1 MEWTDRIGRRV
12 KLRDL
17 HVLLAVAQS
26 GSMAR
31 AAERLAISK
40 PVISK
45 TISELEHA
53 LGVRLLD
60 RTSVGVE
67 PTAYGR
73 AFLTCGTAV
82 FDDLRRGVQEIEY
95 LSDPTVG
102 ELRIGAATPLTVGL
116 IPTVLARLTERFPR
130 IVFHA
135 VEADSP
141 TLCRMLRERTIDLA
155 VSRTGGSIF
164 GDDFATDHV
173 FEERLFVVAAL
184 DNPWSRRRKIEL
196 TELMD
201 QPWTMPEL
209 DNVVGRLIVEGF
221 RSAGMALPTARIVSN
236 SMAVRMRL
244 VATGRFLTLL
254 PSSIV
259 HFGANRLP
267 LKILPVA
274 LPLRSQPAQI
284 ITLKDR
290 MPNAIARL
298 FVDELRV
305 VTQPLRQDAAATA
318 KGWRARA
325 SKRKVGRKAQVS
337 G

>member
-1 MEWTDRIGRRV
+1 MEWSDRIGRRV

-45 TISELEHA
+45 TISDLEHA

-60 RTSVGVE
+60 RTSAGVE

-73 AFLTCGTAV
+73 AFLNCGTAV

-102 ELRIGAATPLTVGL
+102 ELRIGAPTPLTVGL
-116 IPTVLARLTERFPR
+116 IPAVLARLAERFPK

-135 VEADSP
+135 VEGDTP
-141 TLCRMLRERTIDLA
+141 TLCGMLRERKIDLA
-155 VSRTGGSIF
+155 VSRTWGSIF
-164 GDDFATDHV
+164 GDDFATDPV
-173 FEERLFVVAAL
+173 FEEHLFVVAAL
-184 DNPWSRRRKIEL
+184 DNRWSRRRKIEL

-201 QPWTMPEL
+201 EPWTMPEL
-209 DNVVGRLIVEGF
+209 DNVVGALIVEGF
-221 RSAGMALPTARIVSN
+221 RSAGVALPAARIVSN
-236 SMAVRMRL
+236 SMAVRTRL
-244 VATGRFLTLL
+244 VATGRFLTML

-259 HFGANRLP
+259 HFGAARLP

-290 MPNAIARL
+290 TPNAIARL

-305 VTQPLRQDAAATA
+305 VTQPLRQ
-318 KGWRARA
+318 GCWRPGA
-325 SKRKVGRKAQVS
+325 SKQKLSERTK
-337 G
+337 

>member
-31 AAERLAISK
+31 AADRLAISK

-45 TISELEHA
+45 TISDLEHA

-60 RTSVGVE
+60 RTSVGIE

-73 AFLTCGTAV
+73 AFLNCGTAV

-102 ELRIGAATPLTVGL
+102 ELRIGAPTPLTVGL
-116 IPTVLARLTERFPR
+116 IPAVLARLTERFPR
-130 IVFHA
+130 IVIHA
-135 VEADSP
+135 VEGDTPS
-141 TLCRMLRERTIDLA
+141 LCVMLRNRAIDLA
-155 VSRTGGSIF
+155 VSRTWGAIY
-164 GDDFATDHV
+164 GDDFVTDHV

-196 TELMD
+196 SELMD
-201 QPWTMPEL
+201 EPWTMPEL

-221 RSAGMALPTARIVSN
+221 RSAGMALPAARVVSN
-236 SMAVRMRL
+236 SMAVRTRL
-244 VATGRFLTLL
+244 VATGRFLTML

-259 HFGANRLP
+259 HFDAKQTP
-267 LKILPVA
+267 LKILPVT
-274 LPLRSQPAQI
+274 LPLKSQPAQI

-290 MPNAIARL
+290 MPNAIARV

-305 VTQPLRQDAAATA
+305 VTQSLRQDAAAMATA
-318 KGWRARA
+318 SWPR
-325 SKRKVGRKAQVS
+325 KRKRKSAEKNRT
-337 G
+337 